1 MVHIAVVLILC
12 LSHYVAS
19 MFCVLCQYLE
29 LFNFRFGWEFN
40 LSQVSDIKFKFFQ
53 FYVEK
58 KIYFDFICKLE
69 FSFLCLKELFQ
80 LSLFPL
86 SFFF

>member
-19 MFCVLCQYLE
+19 TFCVLCQYLE
-29 LFNFRFGWEFN
+29 LFNFRFGWEFD

-58 KIYFDFICKLE
+58 KSILISYANLNFHFCV
-69 FSFLCLKELFQ
+69 
-80 LSLFPL
+80 
-86 SFFF
+86 